1 MTTTF
6 NLVDTAAVIQ
16 APANGLATRRIA
28 ANAVSDKLMAAEAA
42 IDAAL
47 AAVASLTAAMPQ
59 ASIDAGLGMHVG
71 HEALMH
77 AMESAQL
84 LVKSRTN
91 MIRTHKALLTAQA
104 DMGLAEVAIGDMSKC
119 PNASLETQET
129 APVRH
134 LSAVA

>member
-1 MTTTF
+1 MTTF
-6 NLVDTAAVIQ
+6 NLVDTAAVIA
-16 APANGLATRRIA
+16 APTNGLATRRIA
-28 ANAVSDKLMAAEAA
+28 ANTVNDKLVAAEAA

-59 ASIDAGLGMHVG
+59 AAIDAGLGMHIG
-71 HEALMH
+71 HEAIMH

-91 MIRTHKALLTAQA
+91 MIRTHKALLTAQH
-104 DMGLAEVAIGDMSKC
+104 DMGLGEVALGDMSKC
-119 PNASLETQET
+119 PNSAVHTEEA

-134 LSAVA
+134 LTAVA